1 VGSGLLEKFLE
12 IRSAVAV
19 TLFRYLEITAMS
31 PPPRILFCYL
41 ETIDALGGARYKFL
55 YSETSALGGTAAPL
69 FPKRETMARS
79 LSAPGARPG
88 PQVHDLTAL
97 GSIVRHRRLE
107 LALRID
113 DAAHGCG
120 VAPSVLSR
128 LENGGAV
135 GSDRLLRILAG
146 LGLMMVVAARDET
159 VLLQPNARAQ
169 SFKTWS
175 DAVDHFKSYF

>member
-1 VGSGLLEKFLE
+1 
-12 IRSAVAV
+12 
-19 TLFRYLEITAMS
+19 
-31 PPPRILFCYL
+31 
-41 ETIDALGGARYKFL
+41 
-55 YSETSALGGTAAPL
+55 
-69 FPKRETMARS
+69 MART

-88 PQVHDLTAL
+88 PQVNELTAL

-113 DAAHGCG
+113 DAAYACG

-146 LGLMMVVAARDET
+146 LGLMMVVGAMDET
-159 VLLQPNARAQ
+159 VLLQPNAQAH

-175 DAVDHFKSYF
+175 DAVNHFRPYV